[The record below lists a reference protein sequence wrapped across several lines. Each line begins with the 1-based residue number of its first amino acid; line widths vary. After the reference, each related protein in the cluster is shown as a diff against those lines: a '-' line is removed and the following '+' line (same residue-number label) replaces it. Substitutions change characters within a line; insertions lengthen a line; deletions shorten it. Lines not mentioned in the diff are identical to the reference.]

1 MKYTTDKLL
10 FYILL
15 CFSITCSAQVQSYLT
30 NFSSENQIKQY
41 LATNIAKLDP
51 VEGMYDMQRSVRTN
65 SPFARDYDD
74 SWIYYI
80 VRNPI
85 SGEFTLYTGKDSD
98 VDFGKSNNMRI
109 EPIGE
114 TNAYRLYWRNSSN
127 RAYLENNLRL
137 STKINLTQTD
147 AKKFAD
153 NPRFAYSIVI
163 GYDFVKTYPT
173 TSMYANATS
182 NSNKGTIT
190 SKWSGTGFFIS
201 KNGYIITNQHVIDG
215 AKTIKVTSINGNH
228 NTSYTARIEV
238 SDKQNDLA
246 IIKITDNFTV
256 PTIPYSFK
264 FSQSSVGENCW
275 VLGYPLTQTM
285 GEDIKLTNGIISSK
299 SGFDGNIA
307 QYQISAPVQPG
318 NSGGP
323 VFDKNGNLIGVV
335 QAKHGA
341 AENAGYAVKASYV
354 RNLIDMLPNSITLTQ
369 TNMLSGKSLPQQVEL
384 ASKCVVLII
393 CE

>member
-1 MKYTTDKLL
+1 MKHLVLTILALITSIVAYPQQYWEVKGYTESKAKNYFDGNSNL
-10 FYILL
+10 
-15 CFSITCSAQVQSYLT
+15 
-30 NFSSENQIKQY
+30 NQIEGVWQSTDGFKYSIEKDVENGHRQRDKYRVIVLEGGSRGWSLGDIKGFITSGTNDNIYSYKYY
-41 LATNIAKLDP
+41 LRSTYDGSQVGTKTLLLVLESPTIAKYSF
-51 VEGMYDMQRSVRTN
+51 VNNEYYGTTTN
-65 SPFARDYDD
+65 
-74 SWIYYI
+74 
-80 VRNPI
+80 V
-85 SGEFTLYTGKDSD
+85 TLYK
-98 VDFGKSNNMRI
+98 
-109 EPIGE
+109 
-114 TNAYRLYWRNSSN
+114 LYPKITANSSVGGSSVS
-127 RAYLENNLRL
+127 R
-137 STKINLTQTD
+137 
-147 AKKFAD
+147 
-153 NPRFAYSIVI
+153 
-163 GYDFVKTYPT
+163 G
-173 TSMYANATS
+173 
-182 NSNKGTIT
+182 
-190 SKWSGTGFFIS
+190 SKWSGTGFFLS
-201 KNGYIITNQHVIDG
+201 SNGYIVTNQHVIDG
-215 AKTIKVTSINGNH
+215 AKTINVTSINGNH
-228 NTSYTARIEV
+228 NSSYNARVEV

-246 IIKITDNFTV
+246 IIKITDYFTS

-264 FSQSSVGENCW
+264 FSQSSIGENCW

-323 VFDKNGNLIGVV
+323 VFDNNGNLIGVV

-354 RNLIDMLPNSITLTQ
+354 RNLIDMLPNSITLPQ

>member
-65 SPFARDYDD
+65 SPFARGCDD

-98 VDFGKSNNMRI
+98 VDFGKSENMRI

-137 STKINLTQTD
+137 STKITLTQAD
-147 AKKFAD
+147 AKKYAD
-153 NPRFAYSIVI
+153 NPHFAYSIVV

-182 NSNKGTIT
+182 NSNKGTMT

-354 RNLIDMLPNSITLTQ
+354 RNLIEMLPNSITLPQ

>member
-1 MKYTTDKLL
+1 MRRLIFIYICFFLSLGINAQSVYPGYIDDGYNESDARHLLVKRFQNGVNEPMEGIWQSNTGMKFFIVGCYPKGQVYCGTHSKEFM
-10 FYILL
+10 FY
-15 CFSITCSAQVQSYLT
+15 
-30 NFSSENQIKQY
+30 
-41 LATNIAKLDP
+41 
-51 VEGMYDMQRSVRTN
+51 
-65 SPFARDYDD
+65 RDGLM
-74 SWIYYI
+74 I
-80 VRNPI
+80 VV
-85 SGEFTLYTGKDSD
+85 LDSD
-98 VDFGKSNNMRI
+98 NEYWCNGCIKGYIEKTQNDNVYSMTHYAKSSLGRSFKDFKKETLLLIQDSPNTAYYTRPNRETIKLFKIFSASNTSTY
-109 EPIGE
+109 E
-114 TNAYRLYWRNSSN
+114 SSQQ
-127 RAYLENNLRL
+127 
-137 STKINLTQTD
+137 I
-147 AKKFAD
+147 
-153 NPRFAYSIVI
+153 
-163 GYDFVKTYPT
+163 
-173 TSMYANATS
+173 
-182 NSNKGTIT
+182 
-190 SKWSGTGFFIS
+190 SKQWSGTGFFLS

-228 NTSYTARIEV
+228 STSYSARIEV

-246 IIKITDNFTV
+246 IIKITDNFTT

-323 VFDKNGNLIGVV
+323 VFDNNGNLIGVV

-354 RNLIDMLPNSITLTQ
+354 KNLIDMLPNSITLPQ

>member
-65 SPFARDYDD
+65 SPFARDCDD

-98 VDFGKSNNMRI
+98 VDFGKSINMRI

-215 AKTIKVTSINGNH
+215 AKNIKVTSINGNH

-256 PTIPYSFK
+256 PTIPYSIK

-354 RNLIDMLPNSITLTQ
+354 RNLIDMLPNSITLPQ

>member
-1 MKYTTDKLL
+1 MKHLVITILALTISIVVYSQQYWKVSGYTDSDAKSYFDSNSTNLDIIEGIWQTTEGAKYAIEKDVENGVRQKDKYRMIVLDHSSRWWKTGEIQAFISSGSSESLYSMKYYTKYDTNGAAAGTRNYFL
-10 FYILL
+10 Y
-15 CFSITCSAQVQSYLT
+15 QESY
-30 NFSSENQIKQY
+30 
-41 LATNIAKLDP
+41 NIASFTRIIDDYGNKQKVTWYKLYPKQNNDSRND
-51 VEGMYDMQRSVRTN
+51 EYRT
-65 SPFARDYDD
+65 
-74 SWIYYI
+74 
-80 VRNPI
+80 
-85 SGEFTLYTGKDSD
+85 SGG
-98 VDFGKSNNMRI
+98 
-109 EPIGE
+109 
-114 TNAYRLYWRNSSN
+114 
-127 RAYLENNLRL
+127 
-137 STKINLTQTD
+137 
-147 AKKFAD
+147 
-153 NPRFAYSIVI
+153 
-163 GYDFVKTYPT
+163 
-173 TSMYANATS
+173 
-182 NSNKGTIT
+182 
-190 SKWSGTGFFIS
+190 KWSGTGFFLS
-201 KNGYIITNQHVIDG
+201 SNGYIVTNQHVIDG

-228 NTSYTARIEV
+228 NSSYNARVEV

-246 IIKITDNFTV
+246 IIKITDYFTT

-264 FSQSSVGENCW
+264 FSQSSIGENCW

-323 VFDKNGNLIGVV
+323 VFDNNGNLIGVV

-354 RNLIDMLPNSITLTQ
+354 RNLIDMLPTSITLPQ
-369 TNMLSGKSLPQQVEL
+369 SNQLAGKSLPQQVEL

>member
-1 MKYTTDKLL
+1 MKYTADKLL

-65 SPFARDYDD
+65 SPFARGCDD

-98 VDFGKSNNMRI
+98 VDFGKSENMRI

-137 STKINLTQTD
+137 STKITLTQAD
-147 AKKFAD
+147 AKKYAD
-153 NPRFAYSIVI
+153 NPHFAYSIVV

-182 NSNKGTIT
+182 NSNKGTMT

-354 RNLIDMLPNSITLTQ
+354 RNLIEMLPNSITLPQ

>member
-1 MKYTTDKLL
+1 M
-10 FYILL
+10 
-15 CFSITCSAQVQSYLT
+15 
-30 NFSSENQIKQY
+30 
-41 LATNIAKLDP
+41 
-51 VEGMYDMQRSVRTN
+51 
-65 SPFARDYDD
+65 
-74 SWIYYI
+74 
-80 VRNPI
+80 
-85 SGEFTLYTGKDSD
+85 
-98 VDFGKSNNMRI
+98 
-109 EPIGE
+109 
-114 TNAYRLYWRNSSN
+114 
-127 RAYLENNLRL
+127 
-137 STKINLTQTD
+137 
-147 AKKFAD
+147 
-153 NPRFAYSIVI
+153 
-163 GYDFVKTYPT
+163 
-173 TSMYANATS
+173 
-182 NSNKGTIT
+182 
-190 SKWSGTGFFIS
+190 
-201 KNGYIITNQHVIDG
+201 IDG

-354 RNLIDMLPNSITLTQ
+354 RNLIDMLPNSITLPQ

>member
-65 SPFARDYDD
+65 SPFARDCDD

-98 VDFGKSNNMRI
+98 VDFGKSINMRI

-215 AKTIKVTSINGNH
+215 AKNIKITSINGNH

-256 PTIPYSFK
+256 PTIPYSIK

-354 RNLIDMLPNSITLTQ
+354 RNLIDMLPNSITLPQ